1 MNAGASPQNRMVFI
15 VGRGRSGTTLLRSI
29 LHSHPRISVPPEA
42 LFILYLLRG
51 FREGPW
57 SGRRVRQF
65 TEQLFL
71 EQRMRRWRLDAAGLA
86 TRLASVED
94 PSFSRLSAEVYEAY
108 ADAAGKTPGRLLGDK
123 NPLFALFT
131 DELAQLFP
139 DARFVHIVRDYRD
152 NVLSYQ
158 NVPFDLSSPAGLAY
172 RWREY
177 NASILRTARRLP
189 DRFHRLRFED
199 LTVEPQP
206 TLDRLFAFLG
216 LPPEEWVPRS
226 GKDETRPDVEWHR
239 NLDRPIDAQVAQQ
252 WERSMPAKTV
262 SLLDRI
268 CQPLGEELGYAPAGV
283 DGPAEHGRT
292 GVALGWAMTRLE
304 RLLFRFPIRLQA
316 TVIDSYRRLTG
327 NVIR

>member
-1 MNAGASPQNRMVFI
+1 MMNGGASPQHRMVFI
-15 VGRGRSGTTLLRSI
+15 VGRGRSGTTLLRSV
-29 LHSHPRISVPPEA
+29 LNSHPRISVAPEA

-57 SGRRVRQF
+57 TGRRVRRF
-65 TEQLFL
+65 AEQLFL
-71 EQRMRRWRLDAAGLA
+71 ERRMRRWRLDRAEL
-86 TRLASVED
+86 TERLASIDE

-131 DELAQLFP
+131 DELAEIFP

-158 NVPFDLSSPAGLAY
+158 NVPFDLSSPPGLAY

-177 NASILRTARRLP
+177 NVSILRTARRLP

-199 LTVEPQP
+199 LIAEPRP
-206 TLDRLFAFLG
+206 ALDRLFAFLG
-216 LPPEEWVPRS
+216 LPSEEWEPR
-226 GKDETRPDVEWHR
+226 KDETSPDVAWHR
-239 NLDRPIDAQVAQQ
+239 NLDRPIDAGVAQQ

-262 SLLDRI
+262 QLLDRI
-268 CQPLGEELGYAPAGV
+268 CQPVGKELGYAPAGV
-283 DGPAEHGRT
+283 DGPAESGRA
-292 GVALGWAMTRLE
+292 GMAVGWAMTRLE
-304 RLLFRFPIRLQA
+304 RLLFHFPVRLQA
-316 TVIDSYRRLTG
+316 AVVDSYRRLTG